1 MKMAN
6 RLDALEGKA
15 TPPLVEKWHE
25 LVALGD
31 ETENEL
37 IDAYGREKIGTND
50 YIIILKSVAPRFDA
64 EGDMIFHKDWP
75 ENQGQRLRDPL
86 GGGAQ

>member
-25 LVALGD
+25 MVALGD
-31 ETENEL
+31 ETEDEL
-37 IDAYGREKIGTND
+37 IDAYGREKIGPD
-50 YIIILKSVAPRFDA
+50 DSVIILRPVAPRFDA
-64 EGDMIFHKDWP
+64 EGRMIFHKDWP
-75 ENQGQRLRDPL
+75 ENQGHRHRGSL
-86 GGGAQ
+86 GGG